1 MKSFSIYIVDDH
13 NLFLE
18 SIEAFIG
25 LQNQYHCVGRATSC
39 DAAFKEIATL
49 KPDIVFIDYHLNE
62 TNGFELLKK
71 IKEDNLDCI
80 TVILTMRRDAQIRNR
95 AKEMGAQ
102 GYLLKSMGAE
112 DLIKALNEIVNLQ
125 TGFYDS
131 IEEDLKAK
139 GAQYR
144 NLLTGR
150 EMQIAKMVTQG
161 ISSENIAEQLE
172 LSLHTVNS
180 HRKNILRKLQAKNP
194 IDLMNYLRE
203 IGEI

>member
-18 SIEAFIG
+18 SIEAFIS
-25 LQNQYHCVGRATSC
+25 LQNQYHCVGHATDC
-39 DAAFKEIATL
+39 DTAMKEIGDL

-112 DLIKALNEIVNLQ
+112 DLINALNEIVSLQ

>member
-1 MKSFSIYIVDDH
+1 MKAFSIYIVDDH
-13 NLFLE
+13 TLFLE
-18 SIEAFIG
+18 SIEAFLSFQEQYKCIG
-25 LQNQYHCVGRATSC
+25 HATNIEN
-39 DAAFKEIATL
+39 AFEDILRL
-49 KPDIVFIDYHLNE
+49 KPDIIFIDYHLNE

-71 IKEDNLDCI
+71 IKEGNLDCI
-80 TVILTMRRDAQIRNR
+80 SIILTMRRDAQIRNK

-112 DLIKALNEIVNLQ
+112 QLIQSLNEITSLK

-139 GAQYR
+139 DANYK
-144 NLLTGR
+144 NLLTAR

-161 ISSENIAEQLE
+161 ISSESIAQQLD

-180 HRKNILRKLQAKNP
+180 HRKNILRKLNAKNP

-203 IGEI
+203 IGEL

>member
-1 MKSFSIYIVDDH
+1 MKAFSIYIVDDH
-13 NLFLE
+13 TLFLE
-18 SIEAFIG
+18 SIEAFLSFQEQYKCIG
-25 LQNQYHCVGRATSC
+25 HATNIEN
-39 DAAFKEIATL
+39 AFEDIVRL
-49 KPDIVFIDYHLNE
+49 KPDIIFIDYHLNE

-71 IKEDNLDCI
+71 IKDANLDCI
-80 TVILTMRRDAQIRNR
+80 SIILTMRRDAQIRNR

-112 DLIKALNEIVNLQ
+112 QLMQSLNEITSLK

-139 GAQYR
+139 DANYK
-144 NLLTGR
+144 NLLTAR

-161 ISSENIAEQLE
+161 ISSESIAQQLD

-180 HRKNILRKLQAKNP
+180 HRKNILRKLNAKNP

-203 IGEI
+203 IGEL